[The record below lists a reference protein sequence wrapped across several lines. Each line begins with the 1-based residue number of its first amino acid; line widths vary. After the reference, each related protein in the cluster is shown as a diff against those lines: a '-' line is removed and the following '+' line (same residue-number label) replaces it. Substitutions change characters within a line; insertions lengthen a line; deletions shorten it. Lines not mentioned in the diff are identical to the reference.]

1 MDKCFIVDKMAGSS
15 VSFEFSLSLSEVV
28 RLQIYSRCLLCAPVL
43 LCVCVYVAAPAL
55 TNAV

>member
-1 MDKCFIVDKMAGSS
+1 MAGSK
-15 VSFEFSLSLSEVV
+15 FHLSLSEVV

-55 TNAV
+55 TDAV